1 MAFGVISHHWTVW
14 RAAWQAEAEKGSGTL
29 GGGFLTPSRDHS
41 TEFLP
46 AVLEIQQAPP
56 SPIGRAI
63 LWTIMAVFASGV
75 LWAILGWIDI
85 VATAQGKIIPNGY
98 SKVIQP
104 YESGVITAIHVQDG
118 QFVKR
123 GDILIELDPTM
134 NRADQHRALNEYS
147 AAKVDA
153 ARLRAL
159 IAGQSTFEPPPDS
172 DPQQVLLQR
181 QLLRDQVA
189 EYQARVGT
197 AQHLINQRQAALGQT
212 RENIRRLEATVPMGE
227 ELAETIKQLL
237 DQNAA
242 TKLEFIQAEQQRID
256 KTQELAGQRK
266 KLLQDQSALSETESN
281 YRAFV
286 SEFQQTKQ
294 AELSALATKA
304 SLLTH
309 DVTKAGQK
317 ADLQRLAA
325 PIDGVVQQL
334 AVHTVGGVVT
344 PAQDLLIVVPQDN
357 PMEVVAQVENK
368 DVGFVK
374 NGQIV
379 EIKVETFPFTLYG
392 TIPGK
397 VLSLSDDAALIEK
410 AGLVYPIRVSMDR
423 STISV
428 EGRQVNL
435 SPGMA
440 VTVEIKTGQRR
451 VIEYLLSPLLRS
463 VKESFRE
470 R

>member
-1 MAFGVISHHWTVW
+1 MAFGILSRHWSVW
-14 RAAWQAEAEKGSGTL
+14 RAAWQTERSQALDSIP
-29 GGGFLTPSRDHS
+29 GGRS

-46 AVLEIQQAPP
+46 AVLEIQHAPP

-63 LWTIMAVFASGV
+63 LWTIIAVFASGV
-75 LWAILGWIDI
+75 LWAMLGWIDI
-85 VATAQGKIIPNGY
+85 VATAQGKIIPSGH

-104 YESGVITAIHVQDG
+104 YETGVITAIHVQDG
-118 QFVKR
+118 QLVKR
-123 GDILIELDPTM
+123 GEVLIELDPTQ
-134 NRADQHRALNEYS
+134 NRADQHRALNEYG
-147 AAKVDA
+147 ALKVDA

-159 IAGQSTFEPPPDS
+159 IAGQSTFDAPPDS
-172 DPQQVLLQR
+172 DPEQVVLHR

-189 EYQARVGT
+189 EYQARIGT
-197 AQHLINQRQAALGQT
+197 AQHLINQRKAALGQT
-212 RENIRRLEATVPMGE
+212 RENIRRLEATVPMDE
-227 ELAETIKQLL
+227 DLAEIIKKLL
-237 DQNAA
+237 DDQAA
-242 TKLEFIQAEQQRID
+242 TKLEFLHAEHQRID
-256 KTQELAGQRK
+256 NTQELAGQRK
-266 KLLQDQSALSETESN
+266 KLHQDQSALLEAESN

-294 AELSALATKA
+294 AELSGLETKA

-317 ADLQRLAA
+317 ADLQRLTT

-344 PAQDLLIVVPQDN
+344 PAQELLIVVPQDH
-357 PMEVVAQVENK
+357 PVEVAAQVENK
-368 DVGFVK
+368 DVGFVR

-379 EIKVETFPFTLYG
+379 EVKVETFPFTLYG
-392 TIPGK
+392 TIPGT
-397 VLSLSDDAALIEK
+397 VLSVSDDAAPIDK
-410 AGLVYPIRVSMDR
+410 VGLVYPTRVSMDR
-423 STISV
+423 STIVV
-428 EGRQVNL
+428 EGKEVTL

-451 VIEYLLSPLLRS
+451 VIEYLLSPLLKS
-463 VKESFRE
+463 VKESLRE